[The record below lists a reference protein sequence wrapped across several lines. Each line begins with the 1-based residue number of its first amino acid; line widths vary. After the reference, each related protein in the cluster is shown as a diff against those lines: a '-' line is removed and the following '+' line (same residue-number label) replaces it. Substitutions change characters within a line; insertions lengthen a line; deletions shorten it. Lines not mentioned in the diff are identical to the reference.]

1 MVDCEEDH
9 LNGYCVNR
17 QEMKMLMNS
26 ARNGLIFLV
35 ISTIITFIIIVV
47 MSIVWSVNVCK
58 KSVDKKNASLI
69 SETNGHNKDEES
81 QKSIVIDEDNANE

>member
-17 QEMKMLMNS
+17 QEMKTLMNS

-35 ISTIITFIIIVV
+35 ISTIVTFIIIVV

-58 KSVDKKNASLI
+58 KSADKKNTSLI
-69 SETNGHNKDEES
+69 PETNEYNEDVES
-81 QKSIVIDEDNANE
+81 QKSIPIDENNANK

>member
-58 KSVDKKNASLI
+58 KSVDKKNAPLI
-69 SETNGHNKDEES
+69 SETNGNNEDKES
-81 QKSIVIDEDNANE
+81 HKSIPIDKDNANE